1 MKLKTCAVVCVSFL
15 VLASQLSAFDG
26 QRKGFILGGGIGG
39 GSLSWNGVYSD
50 LNKGVFATNF
60 IIGYAPSPSLE
71 VYYTNN
77 VSWFSDSG
85 NDYYVGVT
93 GVGVTK
99 YLKPEGKGLYLLG
112 GMGLSILTGYSGYDT
127 GSDTGFGA
135 LAGIGYDVAKHWRIQ
150 GEVMYTSI
158 HQTYGTSTSW
168 SFRATINVIAF

>member
-1 MKLKTCAVVCVSFL
+1 MKLKSCAMVCVSFL

-39 GSLSWNGVYSD
+39 GSLSWNG

-60 IIGYAPSPSLE
+60 IIGYAPSNSFE
-71 VYYTNN
+71 IYYTNN
-77 VSWFSDSG
+77 GSWFSGSG

-99 YLKPEGKGLYLLG
+99 YLKPEGKGFYLCG
-112 GMGLSILTGYSGYDT
+112 GIGLSILTGYWVFDQ
-127 GSDTGFGA
+127 GSNTGFGA
-135 LAGIGYDVAKHWRIQ
+135 IAGIGYDVAKHWRIQ

-158 HQTYGTSTSW
+158 NQTFGTSTGW